1 MTYSEIQITFHQDIA
16 IGTAM
21 GFGYGSGGYLYEW
34 VNVRY
39 AANQVSV
46 GSPTGL
52 LGETAAI
59 NFASA
64 FNADKNT
71 TGIYQISRLNNV
83 VTIKATIP
91 SIVFSGFGTSAGSES
106 ISAVIDNYDGE
117 VFEVESLTFSQATI
131 NPPCTHYKVNIE
143 TNLLTDSVS
152 GTVTITDNEDNPFSF
167 ELLRGQSFNIT
178 LNDGNGQTI
187 NIARSSSQVPKA
199 LNVGNFYISITSSV
213 GGSIITILPLVDYS
227 LQNIEYS
234 LDDENWQ
241 NEGQFSG
248 ILEGDYTL
256 YVRDS
261 LGCSFE
267 YDFTIEGQEEIT
279 NVRLPYFLLP
289 KSNSIRFA
297 NRINWGVCANY
308 KNDDNTLSCESEVK
322 KPYKHVILMQSCDI
336 ITTQFRSNYQENTV
350 TVIRENG
357 NEEPIILNQATNNMG
372 RTDKRDARK
381 YNLGNGK
388 TGIYFISG
396 NIYDYVTDVVTGTYV
411 LNGLMPY
418 WGVVGNIITVDGL
431 YFQIQDI
438 IFDETVN
445 ADVAIIENV
454 YTGENTTAI
463 VASVFNIENY
473 EEWEFTID
481 FFNYLNETV
490 QIRINSN
497 DDTFTNLVQL
507 SEVINTKIEH
517 EDTFEIKYKNTIN
530 TDLNFSRGLE
540 CKLRLPFTRVDADDQ
555 DESENNKTDSTV
567 ILLDSTIYEADRFVF
582 EPLVKQIMRQLK
594 LALSHDTVTIRGVG
608 YVKNDTFEVEGAL
621 EESNLYVVTASM
633 LKTGSSFNSKTGQS
647 DSIFAGENAEIIGL
661 VESDSGFVKYN

>member
-1 MTYSEIQITFHQDIA
+1 MDL
-16 IGTAM
+16 GTSISFQGHTLM
-21 GFGYGSGGYLYEW
+21 NFEW
-34 VNVRY
+34 VNTRY
-39 AANQVSV
+39 APGQVEI
-46 GSPTGL
+46 GTPTAIPGQR
-52 LGETAAI
+52 TALNMQA
-59 NFASA
+59 AL
-64 FNADKNT
+64 NADYNT
-71 TGIYQISRLNNV
+71 PWKYQTLVTNNATSATIS
-83 VTIKATIP
+83 IKAEIP
-91 SIVFSGFGTSAGSES
+91 SIEFSDFENPFDIDITHEIIEYEGTPFTLTSLVFSE
-106 ISAVIDNYDGE
+106 
-117 VFEVESLTFSQATI
+117 ATI
-131 NPPCTHYKVNIE
+131 NPKCSHYKVTIE
-143 TNLLTDSVS
+143 TSVLTTSVT
-152 GTVTITDNEDNPFSF
+152 GTVNIPTNTNNPFSF

-178 LNDGNGQTI
+178 LNDGDGQTI
-187 NIARSSSQVPKA
+187 NIVRSSAQVPKA
-199 LNVGNFYISITSSV
+199 LNVGNFDISITSSV

-234 LDDENWQ
+234 LDDDNWQ
-241 NEGQFSG
+241 EEGQFNG
-248 ILEGDYTL
+248 ILEGEYTL

-308 KNDDNTLSCESEVK
+308 KNDDNTLSCESEVLE
-322 KPYKHVILMQSCDI
+322 PWRHIILMQSCDV
-336 ITTQFRSNYQENTV
+336 ITTQFRSNYQENII

-357 NEEPIILNQATNNMG
+357 DEENIPLNQVTNNMG
-372 RTDKRDARK
+372 QTDKRDARK
-381 YNLGNGK
+381 YNLGNGL

-396 NIYDYVTDVVTGTYV
+396 NIYDYVTDVVTGTYA

-418 WGVVGNIITVDGL
+418 WGVVGNIIAVDGVF
-431 YFQIQDI
+431 FQIQDI
-438 IFDETVN
+438 IFDESVN
-445 ADVAIIENV
+445 ADVAVIENV
-454 YTGENTTAI
+454 YTGADTTVI
-463 VASVFNIENY
+463 VSSEYNIENF

-481 FFNYLNETV
+481 FFDYLDEKI

-507 SEVINTKIEH
+507 SEVIYTKIEH
-517 EDTFEIKYKNTIN
+517 KDTLEIKYKNSIN

-540 CKLRLPFTRVDADDQ
+540 CKLRLPFTRIDADDI
-555 DESENNKTDSTV
+555 DESENNRTDTTA
-567 ILLDSTIYEADRFVF
+567 ILIDATIYEADRFVF

-621 EESNLYVVTASM
+621 GNTNLYVVTASM
-633 LKTGSSFNSKTGQS
+633 LRTGNVYNSKTGQS

-661 VESDSGFVKYN
+661 VETDTGYVKYS

>member
-1 MTYSEIQITFHQDIA
+1 MTYSQIEITFFEDMDL
-16 IGTAM
+16 GTSISFQGHTLM
-21 GFGYGSGGYLYEW
+21 TFQW
-34 VNVRY
+34 VNTRY
-39 AANQVSV
+39 APGQVEIGIPTEITGERTALAMQAAFWADYNTPYRYDTVVV
-46 GSPTGL
+46 GNK
-52 LGETAAI
+52 I
-59 NFASA
+59 
-64 FNADKNT
+64 
-71 TGIYQISRLNNV
+71 
-83 VTIKATIP
+83 TIKSRIP
-91 SIVFSGFGTSAGSES
+91 SIEFSNFSNPYDRNIAETISNYEGIPFTLTSLIFSE
-106 ISAVIDNYDGE
+106 
-117 VFEVESLTFSQATI
+117 ATI
-131 NPPCTHYKVNIE
+131 NPKCSHYKVTIE
-143 TNLLTDSVS
+143 TSVLTTSVT
-152 GTVTITDNEDNPFSF
+152 GTVNIPTNTNNPFSF

-178 LNDGNGQTI
+178 LSDGDGQTI
-187 NIARSSSQVPKA
+187 NIVRSSSQVPKA
-199 LNVGNFYISITSSV
+199 LNVGNFDISITNSV

-241 NEGQFSG
+241 EEGQFNG
-248 ILEGDYTL
+248 ILEGEYTL

-357 NEEPIILNQATNNMG
+357 DEEPIILNQVTNNMG
-372 RTDKRDARK
+372 QTDKRDARK

-445 ADVAIIENV
+445 ADVAIIDNV

-463 VASVFNIENY
+463 VASVFNIENF

-497 DDTFTNLVQL
+497 DDTFVNLVQL